1 MCRPA
6 RTAHT
11 CCAITAPASSRSSR
25 RPATRP
31 RRRGPVSYDEI
42 SASQDALVNA
52 RDQLRLAEARYAQGL
67 GSVIELGDAQVAVTA
82 AAAQDVQARFNLS
95 AARAQLMSALGV
107 R

>member
-1 MCRPA
+1 M
-6 RTAHT
+6 
-11 CCAITAPASSRSSR
+11 
-25 RPATRP
+25 
-31 RRRGPVSYDEI
+31 
-42 SASQDALVNA
+42 NA